1 MTYRRL
7 LLVGP
12 PGAGKGTQA
21 GRVCD
26 LLGIDTLSTGQVFRE
41 NIAAG
46 TELGNLAQDFMSK
59 GEFVPDEVTNALVAD
74 ALKSERFA
82 DGFLLDGYPRSLEQ
96 AEYLDAV
103 LAEAGQSLDL
113 VLEIDVNTDDLVG
126 RLLKRAEIEGRADDT
141 EPVIRHRMEV
151 YQERTLPLMQYYR
164 DKGLL
169 SVVDGNGTIDEVWGR
184 IEAAL
189 TND

>member
-96 AEYLDAV
+96 AEYLDTV